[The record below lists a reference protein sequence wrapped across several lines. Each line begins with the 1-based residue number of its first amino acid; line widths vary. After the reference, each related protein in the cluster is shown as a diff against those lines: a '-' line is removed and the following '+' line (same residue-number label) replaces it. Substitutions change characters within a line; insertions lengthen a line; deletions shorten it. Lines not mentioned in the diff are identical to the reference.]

1 MFGTFTVAIDG
12 SDELYRGAD
21 TLYER
26 HDTRELLHCF
36 LVNDPQAL

>member
-1 MFGTFTVAIDG
+1 MFGTFTVTVDG

-26 HDTRELLHCF
+26 HDTRELFHYL
-36 LVNDPQAL
+36 LINDPQVF